1 MALAFSA
8 TAVPFA
14 IADCVADT
22 AIELTFFD
30 GASVVTFEDPSPQE
44 ASSANSTMTPPR
56 TVMRDLMAFPLLRRR
71 RHVGAAI
78 RIQTGSLGTF
88 NSGNCLGP
96 FLSLTARH
104 GHTWKDDRN
113 ARCEALHDACDAM

>member
-22 AIELTFFD
+22 AIELTFFDGACD

-96 FLSLTARH
+96 FLLLTARS
-104 GHTWKDDRN
+104 GHTWNDD
-113 ARCEALHDACDAM
+113 